1 MTPHTRLLKCFV
13 LIKLCCK
20 TKHLRSLVQA
30 IVRGFEWLEVLG
42 LSKSIYAESGDW
54 TSSLFE
60 GTGVK
65 TEMNYF
71 LVWRMVHFVK
81 ECTYLDSKEEQREL
95 SRRCPLLVTTNQHC
109 HEKNHSKLF
118 LSSPYPSSLTT
129 STFTNAIWAKNISI
143 YQVGYYNII

>member
-1 MTPHTRLLKCFV
+1 MRLWMTRNT
-13 LIKLCCK
+13 
-20 TKHLRSLVQA
+20 
-30 IVRGFEWLEVLG
+30 G
-42 LSKSIYAESGDW
+42 LSKLIYAESGDW

-65 TEMNYF
+65 TEINYF
-71 LVWRMVHFVK
+71 LVWRMVHFCK

-95 SRRCPLLVTTNQHC
+95 SRRCPLLVTTNQYC

-143 YQVGYYNII
+143 YQVGYFNICNKFVYFFQKDNITLRFALLGSSDITGH